1 MPLIQNHWKSDRR
14 NNQLVI
20 FVPILQISTQQVS
33 VNRRRG
39 VCTRASFPV
48 QPDNFCTQGNLAS
61 NMFWARIRAAGRSH
75 PSAQPWVVWGVRPRH
90 QVSHLNT
97 YLPITPLD
105 RYSYV
110 FHEMNNSNT
119 MRSSMN
125 SYLPIT
131 PHLYS

>member
-1 MPLIQNHWKSDRR
+1 MPLIQNHWKSDRTR
-14 NNQLVI
+14 HFRFDFADFHPTGFCQ
-20 FVPILQISTQQVS
+20 PSS
-33 VNRRRG
+33 RG
-39 VCTRASFPV
+39 LLCTRASFPV

-110 FHEMNNSNT
+110 FHEMNNSDT
-119 MRSSMN
+119 IRSSIN
-125 SYLPIT
+125 SYLPTT
-131 PHLYS
+131 PDLYS